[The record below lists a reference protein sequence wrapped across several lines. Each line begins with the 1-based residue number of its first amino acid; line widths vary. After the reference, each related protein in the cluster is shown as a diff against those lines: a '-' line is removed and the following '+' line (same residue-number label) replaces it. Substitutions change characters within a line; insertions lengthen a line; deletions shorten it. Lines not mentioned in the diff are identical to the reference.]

1 MERVE
6 MPAQL
11 QPAKARK
18 PRAKPQVIPAVERAI
33 KAARVARQVIALLE
47 RNGCSW
53 NEVADVTRQHFDE
66 KQLAQSLKQCSE
78 MAYGQQ
84 NAAPRSAE
92 AFPNTLAR

>member
-18 PRAKPQVIPAVERAI
+18 PRAKQVVIPAVERAI

-47 RNGCSW
+47 RNGMSW
-53 NEVADVTRQHFDE
+53 YDCAGVVCEHFAPKLYAKFDAVPQQAAAD
-66 KQLAQSLKQCSE
+66 A
-78 MAYGQQ
+78 
-84 NAAPRSAE
+84 
-92 AFPNTLAR
+92 LAR